1 MSVAARFNQVFSA
14 SLPMTH
20 AISTAP
26 SLTSRPGTDSRDL
39 SIGQRFY
46 RPELDV
52 LRLFAFSVVFCYHI
66 GGDLHSRAP
75 AWIASIIADVLGA
88 GACGVDLFFLLSAY
102 LITELLLREKERTGI
117 LNLKAFYVRRIARIW
132 PLYFFFIAIAVA
144 MQWILPGQHLGG
156 KYIAAYFLLAGNWMV
171 ALHGMPASVAVPLWS
186 VSIEEQFYLLWPHV
200 VRRVSRQR
208 MVIVAI
214 GILVICFLLRFIGLS
229 LQVRTTIL
237 DFGTT
242 TRIDG
247 IAVGILLAAIL
258 NHRTLTLSAVT
269 RVLLFSGGGVIW
281 VAVHHFRFPPAG
293 PAYPFFANLFGYP
306 LIALGSSMAFI
317 AVLGCTLKQH
327 SLVYLGRISYGLY
340 VYHFM
345 SIVLVHLLLYPRTK
359 HPTGFAAY
367 VLISAAL
374 TFILAWASYVLL
386 ETPFLKWKERFAVV
400 RSRPV

>member
-156 KYIAAYFLLAGNWMV
+156 KYIAAYFLLAGNWCRYGV
-171 ALHGMPASVAVPLWS
+171 CPSRNS
-186 VSIEEQFYLLWPHV
+186 SIC
-200 VRRVSRQR
+200 SGR
-208 MVIVAI
+208 M
-214 GILVICFLLRFIGLS
+214 S
-229 LQVRTTIL
+229 
-237 DFGTT
+237 FGE
-242 TRIDG
+242 
-247 IAVGILLAAIL
+247 
-258 NHRTLTLSAVT
+258 
-269 RVLLFSGGGVIW
+269 F
-281 VAVHHFRFPPAG
+281 
-293 PAYPFFANLFGYP
+293 
-306 LIALGSSMAFI
+306 LGSEWLSSLLGSLSFAF
-317 AVLGCTLKQH
+317 
-327 SLVYLGRISYGLY
+327 SSD
-340 VYHFM
+340 
-345 SIVLVHLLLYPRTK
+345 S
-359 HPTGFAAY
+359 
-367 VLISAAL
+367 
-374 TFILAWASYVLL
+374 
-386 ETPFLKWKERFAVV
+386 
-400 RSRPV
+400 